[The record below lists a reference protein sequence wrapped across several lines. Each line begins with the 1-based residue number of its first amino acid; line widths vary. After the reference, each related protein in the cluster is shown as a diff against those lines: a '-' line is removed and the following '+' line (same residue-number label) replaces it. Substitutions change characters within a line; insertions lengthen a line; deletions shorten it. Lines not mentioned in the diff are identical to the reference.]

1 MAAPEF
7 STVLVPAS
15 LATTQA
21 LYGATAVVGRIG
33 FGAKSAEDG
42 QKEETMTGTWPDAI
56 RIFGSADVWNA
67 ILRVP
72 RMAQSILELQKN
84 AVLRM
89 LNLGDGGDQS
99 LSTAST
105 WKVLVY
111 DKFCQD
117 MVRMERMERHLFVMS
132 PPCRSFIVL
141 HEQEVVSLLLK
152 VGGLRNHGVTLHL
165 NINSERAEL
174 LSVACALASARRP
187 AVRGTDLEQAQVQW
201 IKGHVNYR
209 SVSGVDVQLARIYMR
224 GDNAWSDQPCLLEA
238 YFRHVKMLVAQC
250 PECWSLIYTADDSA
264 RAERLEKIRRH
275 LVIEAARGRQV
286 PQDSDERHPWSCVFM
301 ELTKDTAYW
310 VEGKKRRRQDR
321 DELQKFRN
329 NVTKGSEGKQ
339 EQRQRERRREAF
351 PGLRHLGVYFVE
363 PTEQNIQKI
372 VEDLS
377 KNLYESCY
385 VNFAS
390 AVPRPLLED
399 LANNAFQTG
408 GAQKVAGVFDRYISF
423 VSLSPTLF
431 SLNLPAAY
439 MTLHSTQLEERV
451 MRQYIERIVD
461 GLLSIVATMRVLP
474 VIRCP
479 PGEAAQMIAERLE
492 ERIRE
497 LLNRSGGVAA
507 ELFAAART
515 GAEVP
520 GGSRSSVQWVH
531 HSAACG
537 PLLIILDRD
546 IDLVTMLSHTWTY
559 QAMVHDVLGMRLNKM
574 QVPVESDDASAP
586 PKARS
591 YDVDDQDSFWT
602 AHAGDQFPED
612 GAQALAPGLAAAIN
626 ALPEMTE
633 KKRSIDMHTN
643 IAHALV
649 AEVKA
654 RELDRYY
661 ELEDQLPS
669 QQSWQSRQSIQLAK
683 GREQLLNASQKG
695 TLADKLRAIM
705 VLAQGS
711 ATTPRGLESRSV
723 TAVTSVTDG
732 FVLTKPSISQQQL
745 QGLVDAYENTG
756 GDAAGVRY
764 LQYLQSIRNMAM
776 PSTTS
781 TVTTGGA
788 TGTLAGAF
796 GGLAD
801 RFMATDLVLHLLLAG
816 SCTAGAVL

>member
-1 MAAPEF
+1 
-7 STVLVPAS
+7 
-15 LATTQA
+15 
-21 LYGATAVVGRIG
+21 
-33 FGAKSAEDG
+33 
-42 QKEETMTGTWPDAI
+42 
-56 RIFGSADVWNA
+56 
-67 ILRVP
+67 
-72 RMAQSILELQKN
+72 MAQSILELQKN

-89 LNLGDGGDQS
+89 LNLGDGGDQN

-111 DKFCQD
+111 DKFC
-117 MVRMERMERHLFVMS
+117 
-132 PPCRSFIVL
+132 
-141 HEQEVVSLLLK
+141 QEVVSLLLK

-165 NINSERAEL
+165 NINSERL
-174 LSVACALASARRP
+174 PVADVP
-187 AVRGTDLEQAQVQW
+187 A
-201 IKGHVNYR
+201 
-209 SVSGVDVQLARIYMR
+209 
-224 GDNAWSDQPCLLEA
+224 
-238 YFRHVKMLVAQC
+238 
-250 PECWSLIYTADDSA
+250 
-264 RAERLEKIRRH
+264 
-275 LVIEAARGRQV
+275 
-286 PQDSDERHPWSCVFM
+286 
-301 ELTKDTAYW
+301 
-310 VEGKKRRRQDR
+310 
-321 DELQKFRN
+321 
-329 NVTKGSEGKQ
+329 
-339 EQRQRERRREAF
+339 
-351 PGLRHLGVYFVE
+351 VYFVE

-439 MTLHSTQLEERV
+439 MTLHSTQLEEMV

-520 GGSRSSVQWVH
+520 GGSR
-531 HSAACG
+531 

-602 AHAGDQFPED
+602 AHAGDQFPEVLNAVPKAIEEFEKKRAEMANTGGED

-669 QQSWQSRQSIQLAK
+669 QSLGTSISQL
-683 GREQLLNASQKG
+683 EQLLNASQKG

-705 VLAQGS
+705 IL
-711 ATTPRGLESRSV
+711 
-723 TAVTSVTDG
+723 
-732 FVLTKPSISQQQL
+732 VLTKPSVSQQQL

-801 RFMATDLVLHLLLAG
+801 RFMATGDALLAAGMSGIKNIVASKKELATCQIVEALMEQKQGGVTENYLYLDPKAPPARGADVPRIRAPFKRAMTFVVGGGNYVEHQSLQDWAQNSGRQVTYG
-816 SCTAGAVL
+816 STDIVSPVQFVDELSHLGQTLGQGQSGSMPDLS

>member
-1 MAAPEF
+1 
-7 STVLVPAS
+7 
-15 LATTQA
+15 
-21 LYGATAVVGRIG
+21 
-33 FGAKSAEDG
+33 
-42 QKEETMTGTWPDAI
+42 
-56 RIFGSADVWNA
+56 
-67 ILRVP
+67 
-72 RMAQSILELQKN
+72 MAQSILELQKN

-89 LNLGDGGDQS
+89 LNLGDAGDQA
-99 LSTAST
+99 LTTAST

-111 DKFCQD
+111 DKFC
-117 MVRMERMERHLFVMS
+117 
-132 PPCRSFIVL
+132 
-141 HEQEVVSLLLK
+141 QEVVSLLLK

-165 NINSERAEL
+165 NINSERL
-174 LSVACALASARRP
+174 PVADVP
-187 AVRGTDLEQAQVQW
+187 A
-201 IKGHVNYR
+201 
-209 SVSGVDVQLARIYMR
+209 
-224 GDNAWSDQPCLLEA
+224 
-238 YFRHVKMLVAQC
+238 
-250 PECWSLIYTADDSA
+250 
-264 RAERLEKIRRH
+264 
-275 LVIEAARGRQV
+275 
-286 PQDSDERHPWSCVFM
+286 
-301 ELTKDTAYW
+301 
-310 VEGKKRRRQDR
+310 
-321 DELQKFRN
+321 
-329 NVTKGSEGKQ
+329 
-339 EQRQRERRREAF
+339 
-351 PGLRHLGVYFVE
+351 VYFVE
-363 PTEQNIQKI
+363 PTEQNISRI

-399 LANNAFQTG
+399 LAKNAFETG

-423 VSLSPTLF
+423 VSLSPSLF

-479 PGEAAQMIAERLE
+479 PGDAAEMIAVRLE

-497 LLNRSGGVAA
+497 LLNRSGGVAS
-507 ELFAAART
+507 ELFAAGGRA

-520 GGSRSSVQWVH
+520 GAASR
-531 HSAACG
+531 

-602 AHAGDQFPED
+602 AHAGDQFPEVLNAVPKAIEEFEKKRAEMSSSGED
-612 GAQALAPGLAAAIN
+612 GSQALAPGLAAAIN

-669 QQSWQSRQSIQLAK
+669 QSLGTSISQL
-683 GREQLLNASQKG
+683 EQLLNGSQKG
-695 TLADKLRAIM
+695 TLADKLRAII
-705 VLAQGS
+705 VL
-711 ATTPRGLESRSV
+711 
-723 TAVTSVTDG
+723 
-732 FVLTKPSISQQQL
+732 VLTKPSISQQQL
-745 QGLVDAYENTG
+745 QGLVEAFESTG
-756 GDAAGVRY
+756 GDASAVRY
-764 LQYLQSIRNMAM
+764 LQYLKTIRTMAM

-781 TVTTGGA
+781 TVTTVG
-788 TGTLAGAF
+788 TSGTLAGAF

-801 RFMATDLVLHLLLAG
+801 RFMATGDALLAAGMSGIKNIVASKKELAICQIVEALMEQKQGGVTENYLYFDPKAPATARGADVPRIRAPFRRAMTFVVGGGNYVEHQSLQDWAQNSGRQVTYG
-816 SCTAGAVL
+816 STDMVSPVQFVDELSHLGQTLGQGQSGGMPDLS

>member
-1 MAAPEF
+1 
-7 STVLVPAS
+7 
-15 LATTQA
+15 
-21 LYGATAVVGRIG
+21 
-33 FGAKSAEDG
+33 
-42 QKEETMTGTWPDAI
+42 
-56 RIFGSADVWNA
+56 
-67 ILRVP
+67 
-72 RMAQSILELQKN
+72 
-84 AVLRM
+84 M
-89 LNLGDGGDQS
+89 LNLGDGGDQN

-111 DKFCQD
+111 DKFC
-117 MVRMERMERHLFVMS
+117 
-132 PPCRSFIVL
+132 
-141 HEQEVVSLLLK
+141 QEVVSLLLK

-165 NINSERAEL
+165 NINSERL
-174 LSVACALASARRP
+174 PVADVP
-187 AVRGTDLEQAQVQW
+187 A
-201 IKGHVNYR
+201 
-209 SVSGVDVQLARIYMR
+209 
-224 GDNAWSDQPCLLEA
+224 
-238 YFRHVKMLVAQC
+238 
-250 PECWSLIYTADDSA
+250 
-264 RAERLEKIRRH
+264 
-275 LVIEAARGRQV
+275 
-286 PQDSDERHPWSCVFM
+286 
-301 ELTKDTAYW
+301 
-310 VEGKKRRRQDR
+310 
-321 DELQKFRN
+321 
-329 NVTKGSEGKQ
+329 
-339 EQRQRERRREAF
+339 
-351 PGLRHLGVYFVE
+351 VYFVE

-390 AVPRPLLED
+390 AIPRPLLED

-520 GGSRSSVQWVH
+520 GGSR
-531 HSAACG
+531 

-602 AHAGDQFPED
+602 AHAGDQFPEVLNAVPKAIEEFEKKRAEMANTGGED

-669 QQSWQSRQSIQLAK
+669 QSLGTSISQL
-683 GREQLLNASQKG
+683 EQLLNASQKG

-705 VLAQGS
+705 IL
-711 ATTPRGLESRSV
+711 
-723 TAVTSVTDG
+723 
-732 FVLTKPSISQQQL
+732 VLTKPSVSQQQL

-801 RFMATDLVLHLLLAG
+801 RFMATGDALLAAGMSGIKWLVRHHRVGHAGHWLLNFRFCSTSEPLVKTCQDQLRNIVASKKELATCQIVEALMEQKQGGVTENYLYLDPKAPPARGADVPRIRAPFKRAMTFVVGGGNYVEHQSLQDWAQNSGRQVTYG
-816 SCTAGAVL
+816 STDIVSPVQFVDELSHLGQTLGQGQSGSMPDLS